1 MDESVLL
8 LQRQYDDTKLKA
20 ETEKETFLKTRS
32 ERLAPVPT
40 VDEKQLINNQK
51 YDAID
56 QSSLLSRDRW
66 SYLNGSVDKIF
77 KSNVDTTIQAKDVEN
92 ESQSNQK
99 DEENVK
105 EINTIQSHS
114 QDIGEISVLQAANET
129 SEGHEVKL
137 ASPIERAE
145 KSSSPESDDK
155 LDLFTILQSKEE
167 WTKKIPDSIKSYLEE
182 NCTVNACRL
191 CGYSS
196 DNKPHNYNSPKHKRR
211 IKWFVKTMTK
221 YHHLKN
227 KSSDAVNKLIEEI
240 CTDQRQGVERTF
252 LERFRIKSLTMNNT
266 RMGTRINH
274 LKGAEANLCTFSLLY
289 TSKCIQICLRTL

>member
-56 QSSLLSRDRW
+56 QSSLLLRDKW
-66 SYLNGSVDKIF
+66 SYLNDSVD
-77 KSNVDTTIQAKDVEN
+77 KSNVDTTFQAKDVEN
-92 ESQSNQK
+92 NSQSNQK
-99 DEENVK
+99 DKENVK

-129 SEGHEVKL
+129 SEGHEVEK
-137 ASPIERAE
+137 AE
-145 KSSSPESDDK
+145 KSSSPGSDDK
-155 LDLFTILQSKEE
+155 LDLFTILQSKEA
-167 WTKKIPDSIKSYLEE
+167 WTKKIPDSIKSYFEE

-196 DNKPHNYNSPKHKRR
+196 DDKPHNYNSPKHKRR

-227 KSSDAVNKLIEEI
+227 KSSDVVNKLIEEI
-240 CTDQRQGVERTF
+240 CTDQRQGVERIF
-252 LERFRIKSLTMNNT
+252 LERFGIKSLTINNT

-274 LKGAEANLCTFSLLY
+274 LV
-289 TSKCIQICLRTL
+289 Q

>member
-20 ETEKETFLKTRS
+20 ETEKESFLKNRS

-56 QSSLLSRDRW
+56 QSSLLSRDKW
-66 SYLNGSVDKIF
+66 SYLNGSVDKVS
-77 KSNVDTTIQAKDVEN
+77 KPNVDTPIQDVEN
-92 ESQSNQK
+92 KSQSNQK
-99 DEENVK
+99 DKENVK

-137 ASPIERAE
+137 ASPIEKAE
-145 KSSSPESDDK
+145 KSDDK

-227 KSSDAVNKLIEEI
+227 KSSDVVNKLIEEI
-240 CTDQRQGVERTF
+240 CTDQRQGVERIF
-252 LERFRIKSLTMNNT
+252 LERFGIKN
-266 RMGTRINH
+266 
-274 LKGAEANLCTFSLLY
+274 
-289 TSKCIQICLRTL
+289 